1 MPNLFIPSGILIGA
15 TELVQ
20 SYGQDPESL
29 ARRCQLPILALRDP
43 DFLVSARAVMIFFE
57 QAAAACK
64 DRGFGLVLADQTRLA
79 AILGPLW
86 ILLRTA
92 RSIDEMCGNL
102 AENFDLYSSAATMS
116 FERNEGGGLLSW
128 GANTGQAESE
138 VQMAEFAMAT
148 CCQEIRS
155 HHPPGWQPSYVQF
168 RHAPPA
174 QLSRHHRMFGSQ
186 LRFNQDVN
194 AIGLDKQT
202 LQQPMH
208 SRSVGARS
216 LVRSVLRH
224 DMALLDAGLSAR
236 VESIIRALLP
246 FAPCTVGD
254 VSGALGMAERTL
266 QEHLQARN
274 SSFKIIKDKVR
285 ADLAMKY
292 VAHSELSLTEITD
305 ILGYSD
311 LSTFS
316 RSFRRWHGTSARDIR
331 RQ

>member
-1 MPNLFIPSGILIGA
+1 
-15 TELVQ
+15 
-20 SYGQDPESL
+20 
-29 ARRCQLPILALRDP
+29 
-43 DFLVSARAVMIFFE
+43 
-57 QAAAACK
+57 
-64 DRGFGLVLADQTRLA
+64 
-79 AILGPLW
+79 
-86 ILLRTA
+86 
-92 RSIDEMCGNL
+92 
-102 AENFDLYSSAATMS
+102 
-116 FERNEGGGLLSW
+116 
-128 GANTGQAESE
+128 
-138 VQMAEFAMAT
+138 MAT

-155 HHPPGWQPSYVQF
+155 HLPPGWQPSYVKF

-174 QLSRHHRMFGSQ
+174 QLSRHRRMLGSQ

-194 AIGLDKQT
+194 AIGLDRQT

-208 SRSVGARS
+208 SRSLGARS

-224 DMALLDAGLSAR
+224 DMALLDSGLSAR

-254 VSGALGMAERTL
+254 VSRALGMAERTL
-266 QEHLQARN
+266 QEHLQTRE
-274 SSFKIIKDKVR
+274 SSFKKIKDKVR

-316 RSFRRWHGTSARDIR
+316 RSFRRWHGKSARDIR
-331 RQ
+331 R